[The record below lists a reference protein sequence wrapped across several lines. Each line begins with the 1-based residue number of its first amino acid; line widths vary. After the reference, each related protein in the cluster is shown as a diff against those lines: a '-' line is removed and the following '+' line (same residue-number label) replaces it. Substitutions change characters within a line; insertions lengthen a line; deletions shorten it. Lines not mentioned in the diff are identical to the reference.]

1 MQNSHL
7 AKEGHISLFISAMC
21 LDNGGHYISPPW
33 FCFSFPF
40 IYQPYSWSFI
50 PWFQVSRKY
59 NVTFLLNNLYH
70 FVKLPFYHQG
80 INFAQKVTE
89 RNTEKSRLSP
99 KYLYFTTQGM
109 ESARFEEGKSMFV
122 FSEGVSALAVWGVWV
137 LVFAALF
144 GLNEITRR
152 WKWMG
157 FFAFFILPIILSAL
171 WFTVLKDT
179 TYTDWFH
186 LAKVYSS
193 TAGCLGFW
201 LIRHVKMTN
210 KKTGEEWRL
219 ADKKW
224 ALWFPPIILSIN
236 ILEAVIRDFEIGM
249 NYWGGGVLTDGAM
262 FVLGGPWNYMNG
274 IAGILNMI
282 AITGAMG
289 IVIKRVTAKDG
300 SRDMLWPDMLWFWII
315 SYDLWN
321 FAYTYN
327 CLPGHSW
334 YCGFALLLAPTLCA
348 FTVGKG
354 AWLQHRAHTLALW
367 CMFAQTFPAFIDT
380 GKYAVNST
388 YDPTIYFIVSFL
400 ALISNVALIIYMIYK
415 IAKTKKNPYLEELYT
430 DLKGYQ
436 AIKALAE

>member
-1 MQNSHL
+1 MTALWQLVGLCQGVSP
-7 AKEGHISLFISAMC
+7 SA
-21 LDNGGHYISPPW
+21 
-33 FCFSFPF
+33 
-40 IYQPYSWSFI
+40 
-50 PWFQVSRKY
+50 VRKY

-89 RNTEKSRLSP
+89 RNTEKSRHSP

-315 SYDLWN
+315 PYDLWN